1 MPRRILAE
9 VDGPGPPLSSS
20 SSGRTWLVLW
30 RILTEMGGPRPR
42 LSSPSST
49 LVVSLL
55 RITRS
60 MTRVKRRSPPDLL
73 REEDRFR
80 LEEWRGRSE
89 EWRGRLEERRGTSSD
104 SRRLED
110 VRFPLRRNFPWR
122 TATEYSMCRGHSL
135 LWQANSRSCL
145 SRQLSRQPSKAHSLQ
160 VILPMVSFL
169 CVGC

>member
-20 SSGRTWLVLW
+20 SSGRTCLVLC
-30 RILTEMGGPRPR
+30 RILGGPRPR
-42 LSSPSST
+42 LWSPSST
-49 LVVSLL
+49 LAVSLL

-80 LEEWRGRSE
+80 LEEWRG
-89 EWRGRLEERRGTSSD
+89 WLEERRGTSSD
-104 SRRLED
+104 SRRPED
-110 VRFPLRRNFPWR
+110 VRFPFRRNFPSR
-122 TATEYSMCRGHSL
+122 TATEHSMCRGHSL

-145 SRQLSRQPSKAHSLQ
+145 SRQLSRQPSKAHLLQ
-160 VILPMVSFL
+160 VILPMVCVL